1 MGEYVVPLAD
11 LVAHV
16 RDGDKLAVPSDFS
29 GFYSGVAMQATRA
42 LVQRGVR
49 KLHLVVLPT
58 AGLQADML
66 IGAGCVGTL
75 EASSIFMGEYGVPPR
90 FKKAFMDGS
99 IRTVEAT
106 CPAIHAAFQA
116 GEKGIPFMPI
126 RGVIGSDVVKL
137 RPDWRVVSN
146 PMGEGGD
153 PILLVPAI
161 RPDWTLFHA
170 PMADRA
176 GNVWYG
182 RRRELAVMARAA
194 YGTLVTVEKLYEG
207 NLMEDPALSCAT
219 LPNVYVTAVSVVP
232 RGAWP
237 YGHGDEY
244 AEDAAEIRRYMTA
257 AESDE
262 GFAAYVREGAAS

>member
-1 MGEYVVPLAD
+1 MNDYVVPLAD

-29 GFYSGVAMQATRA
+29 GFYSGVAMEATRE
-42 LVQRGVR
+42 LVRRGVR
-49 KLHLVVLPT
+49 DLHLVVLPT
-58 AGLQADML
+58 AGLQADLL
-66 IGAGCVGTL
+66 IGAGCIGTL

-90 FKKAFMDGS
+90 FKHAFATGA
-99 IRTVEAT
+99 IRTIEAT
-106 CPAIHAAFQA
+106 CPAIHAGFQA

-126 RGVIGSDVVKL
+126 RGIIGSDVVKL
-137 RPDWRVVSN
+137 RPDWKVVPN
-146 PMGEGGD
+146 PMADGGD

-170 PMADRA
+170 PMADRF

-194 YGTLVTVEKLYEG
+194 HGTLATVEKLYDG
-207 NLMEDPALSCAT
+207 NLMDDAALSCAT
-219 LPNVYVTAVSVVP
+219 LPNVYTTAVSVVP

-237 YGHGDEY
+237 YGHGDDY
-244 AEDAAEIRRYMTA
+244 AEDSQEIRRYMAA
-257 AESDE
+257 AETDE
-262 GFAAYVREGAAS
+262 GFAAYIREGVFA